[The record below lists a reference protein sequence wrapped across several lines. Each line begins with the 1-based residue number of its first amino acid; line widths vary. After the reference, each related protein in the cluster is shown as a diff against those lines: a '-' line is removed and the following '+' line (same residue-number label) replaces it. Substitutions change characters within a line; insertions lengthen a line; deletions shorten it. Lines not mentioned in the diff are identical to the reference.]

1 MVSAGAVLLQGQEE
15 AGVQGQPQEIALPC
29 TYKVGR
35 SLAVA
40 LEGRLDVGN

>member
-15 AGVQGQPQEIALPC
+15 AGVQGQPQEILPC